1 MSLVEKAEE
10 LFEQLKTWRRHIHAH
25 PELSFMEK
33 ETAEYVAIEL
43 AQLKNITIQQEMG
56 GHGIVATLTS
66 GDGPTIALRAD
77 MDALPIQEENQ
88 HEFVSQYEG
97 VMHACG
103 HDAHTAMLLGAAHLL
118 DDQFSKG
125 ELQGTVKFI
134 FQPAEEATDDKGLSG
149 APYMIQAGVLED
161 VEAVIA
167 LHSCPWHPVGVIQ
180 MNHGFS
186 MANVDVFQARI
197 HGSGGHGGYPQLATD
212 PLWMLGPVLS
222 SFYGT
227 VGRRVSPLDVVA
239 ASIGRVEA
247 GVASNIIP
255 SEVELEGTLR
265 SYSPTAREQLAKEV
279 ENVFKIV
286 ESFGGSYT
294 FELERGEP
302 ALNNH
307 IEMNELVEETIQ
319 ELYAD
324 MYIHWEPFG
333 MGGEDFGYM
342 TEQVPGAMFFLGCSL
357 EDGLN
362 RDLHTAIFDIDENC
376 LPVGTAIFAT
386 AVNRFLKKGDTTDK
400 YKKKNSIQR
409 GA

>member
-1 MSLVEKAEE
+1 MSLVEKAEA
-10 LFEQLKTWRRHIHAH
+10 LSEQLIMWRRHLHAH

-33 ETAEYVAIEL
+33 ATSEYVASEL
-43 AQLKNITIQQEMG
+43 AKLKNITIQQEVG
-56 GHGIVATLTS
+56 GYGIVATLTS
-66 GDGPTIALRAD
+66 GVGPTIALRAD
-77 MDALPIQEENQ
+77 MDALPIQENNQ
-88 HEFVSQYEG
+88 HDFVSQYEG

-118 DDQFSKG
+118 DEQFSKG

-149 APYMIQAGVLED
+149 APYMIQTGVLED

-186 MANVDVFQARI
+186 MANVDVFQAKI
-197 HGSGGHGGYPQLATD
+197 HASGGHGGYPQLATD

-227 VGRRVSPLDVVA
+227 VGRRISPLDVVA
-239 ASIGRVEA
+239 ASIGRIEA
-247 GVASNIIP
+247 GTASNIIP
-255 SEVELEGTLR
+255 AEVEIEGTLR
-265 SYSPTAREQLAKEV
+265 SYSPAAREQLAEEV
-279 ENVFKIV
+279 ENVFKLV

-294 FELERGEP
+294 FELEKGEP

-307 IEMNELVEETIQ
+307 KNVNGLLEETIQ
-319 ELYAD
+319 EMYAD

-342 TEQVPGAMFFLGCSL
+342 TEQIPGAMFFLGCSL

-362 RDLHTAIFDIDENC
+362 RDLHTSIFDIDENC
-376 LPVGTAIFAT
+376 LPVGTAIFAS
-386 AVNRFLKKGDTTDK
+386 AVNRFLKREDTTDENV
-400 YKKKNSIQR
+400 KNKSIQK